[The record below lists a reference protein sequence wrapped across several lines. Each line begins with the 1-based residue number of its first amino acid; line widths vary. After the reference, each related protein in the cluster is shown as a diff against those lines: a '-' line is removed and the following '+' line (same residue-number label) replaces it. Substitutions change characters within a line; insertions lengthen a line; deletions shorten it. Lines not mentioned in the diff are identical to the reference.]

1 MPRRERVDF
10 LIRVVQTR
18 LVDYSKVNIASVV
31 DYYYIG
37 RICKTD
43 F

>member
-10 LIRVVQTR
+10 LIRMVQTW
-18 LVDYSKVNIASVV
+18 LVDYSKVNISSVV
-31 DYYYIG
+31 DYDYIG
-37 RICKTD
+37 GICKTD